1 MNYSFIIPVYNC
13 ENYLA
18 ACVES
23 ILAAGCDDCEV
34 ILVNDGS
41 TDGSHMVCD
50 ELAGNHS
57 QVRVIHKKNGGVST
71 ARNAGI
77 DAARGEYLV
86 FVDGDDTLDPEK
98 LKAMM
103 DSFQESAAD
112 LAIFGISFDFYKNG
126 TCYRTDELYYPH
138 DGILTASQWQNS
150 FAELYG
156 ANAVSSSCTKVFR
169 RKLLEEHRIRF
180 SEKMFLYEDFEFV
193 LRYMT
198 HCEIIFNVP
207 RAVYHYRQSED
218 EGNAGRRL
226 ARIDC
231 LSEFIKPIVDAV
243 NGLTGVPAEQK
254 ETVLVGLYQVLL
266 RAKISGA
273 AMGQI
278 RKTCAD
284 YAAWYQ
290 SGGYTAGDNGFHR
303 DLLDGKALKLALQD
317 KKTVLRHKAAVWAK
331 AHNLYKRK

>member
-218 EGNAGRRL
+218 EGNAKRRL

-231 LSEFIKPIVDAV
+231 LSDFMGSIEAAV
-243 NGLTGVPAEQK
+243 NALPGVPGEQK
-254 ETVLVGLYQVLL
+254 AAVLVGLYQTLA
-266 RAKISGA
+266 REKISGNGL
-273 AMGQI
+273 GQI
-278 RKTCAD
+278 EKICDD
-284 YAAWYQ
+284 YGRWYA
-290 SGGYTAGDNGFHR
+290 GRGYTAGDNGFHR
-303 DLLDGKALKLALQD
+303 NLMDRKALKLMFSD
-317 KKTVLRHKAAVWAK
+317 KKTALRHRVAVWAK
-331 AHNLYKRK
+331 THNLYKRK

>member
-1 MNYSFIIPVYNC
+1 MNYSIIIPVYNC
-13 ENYLA
+13 KSYLS

-23 ILAAGCDDCEV
+23 IRAAEV
-34 ILVNDGS
+34 CHYEILLVDDGS
-41 TDGSHMVCD
+41 TDGSGVVCD
-50 ELAGNHS
+50 ELAGKYH
-57 QVRVIHKKNGGVST
+57 QVRAVHQPNGGASA
-71 ARNAGI
+71 ARNRGI
-77 DAARGEYLV
+77 REAKGEKVIFFDA
-86 FVDGDDTLDPEK
+86 DDTID
-98 LKAMM
+98 
-103 DSFQESAAD
+103 SAALGEILADPRCAEAD
-112 LAIFGISFDFYKNG
+112 LTIFGLTFDYYYNG
-126 TCYRTDELYYPH
+126 RCYRRDPLFYEEE
-138 DGILTASQWQNS
+138 GILEKADWCREFTRLYEKNS
-150 FAELYG
+150 LSPVW
-156 ANAVSSSCTKVFR
+156 NKVFCR
-169 RKLLEEHRIRF
+169 EILLAHGLELNTG
-180 SEKMFLYEDFEFV
+180 MFLYEDLEFV
-193 LRYMT
+193 LRYMARCNT
-198 HCEIIFNVP
+198 IFNVP